1 MEDKVIT
8 ILVPW
13 THDEETGLD
22 IYDTDFAHDT
32 FINEIAECES
42 HNQNIFDAWNEKQ
55 KTMQMTKIMSYLV
68 LYLKK
73 GQVVQG
79 NMDTHCYMSV
89 W

>member
-42 HNQNIFDAWNEKQ
+42 HNQNIYDAWNEKQ
-55 KTMQMTKIMSYLV
+55 KDYADDQR
-68 LYLKK
+68 
-73 GQVVQG
+73 
-79 NMDTHCYMSV
+79 
-89 W
+89 

>member
-1 MEDKVIT
+1 MQVHWLAPLSVSLTIGKIMEDKVIT

-55 KTMQMTKIMSYLV
+55 KDYADDQR
-68 LYLKK
+68 
-73 GQVVQG
+73 
-79 NMDTHCYMSV
+79 
-89 W
+89 